1 MWIEYSAHSL
11 VAIEIDADEIPS
23 LLLIPIRS
31 DPDILYRG
39 YGGLT
44 SVWKSDAN
52 LNLERNILEIP
63 IVSAADIVCIGNVR
77 LDDALNRRWVPDT
90 GAHQMVD
97 NLPGLVGRVGPV
109 NSGNHRTIVDALLS
123 SEILSQCSP

>member
-1 MWIEYSAHSL
+1 MWIEYSAHTL

-31 DPDILYRG
+31 NPDVLYRG
-39 YGGLT
+39 DSGLT
-44 SVWKSDAN
+44 SIWKSDTN
-52 LNLERNILEIP
+52 LNLERNICSL
-63 IVSAADIVCIGNVR
+63 DIVCIGNVR
-77 LDDALNRRWVPDT
+77 LDDALNRLWVPDT

-109 NSGNHRTIVDALLS
+109 NSGNHGTIVDALLS
-123 SEILSQCSP
+123 SEILSQCAP